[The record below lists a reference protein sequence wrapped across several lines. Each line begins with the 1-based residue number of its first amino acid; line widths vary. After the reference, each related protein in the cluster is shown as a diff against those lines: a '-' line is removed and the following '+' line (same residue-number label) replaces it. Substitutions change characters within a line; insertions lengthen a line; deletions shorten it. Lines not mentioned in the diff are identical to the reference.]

1 MDRAYIL
8 VIVTMF
14 RALSFAQPPG
24 LSELPNQAFAF
35 QRAGSLGV
43 DLGAR
48 GVTVPMLRADSGR
61 PFSATTKT
69 QTTQTYFDG
78 THVSQTTTIVEYRDA
93 EGRTRIEAKPGV
105 FSGPWKGVLIRDPVA
120 GVTYSLDPARKTAV
134 IMPRVP
140 IAPGVVFDGFG
151 DIAASTLPLARDT
164 NSRGGLG
171 AITTPNP
178 NSQTSDMAVEGT
190 PNASTE
196 DLGSAIINGVS
207 ARGTRSTTVVPPGA
221 IGNDREFRSI
231 SERWFSPD
239 LNVLI
244 KSISTDPRFGTTTYE
259 LTNINR
265 LSPDPSL
272 FRLPADY
279 NVVAPGRRQ

>member
-1 MDRAYIL
+1 
-8 VIVTMF
+8 
-14 RALSFAQPPG
+14 
-24 LSELPNQAFAF
+24 
-35 QRAGSLGV
+35 
-43 DLGAR
+43 
-48 GVTVPMLRADSGR
+48 
-61 PFSATTKT
+61 
-69 QTTQTYFDG
+69 
-78 THVSQTTTIVEYRDA
+78 
-93 EGRTRIEAKPGV
+93 
-105 FSGPWKGVLIRDPVA
+105 
-120 GVTYSLDPARKTAV
+120 
-134 IMPRVP
+134 
-140 IAPGVVFDGFG
+140 
-151 DIAASTLPLARDT
+151 
-164 NSRGGLG
+164 
-171 AITTPNP
+171 
-178 NSQTSDMAVEGT
+178 MAVEGT